1 MQIPTRLAAMMAD
14 RRPPSAPGPDPSA
27 GGVDSPLR
35 DLVTAEL
42 RQAILAGRYKP
53 GQRLVEDRLA
63 AEFGVSRNPV
73 REALRSL
80 AAEGLVA
87 LTARRGATVAA
98 PSAADARE
106 MIEVRAT
113 LEALNAR
120 HAARRRDPQVIAILS
135 EILGRGTAAAA
146 AGALDALPDLNARFH
161 DALAAAGS
169 NRVLGDLMRSLRLR
183 TGTVF
188 APLGAWRARETWDE
202 HAAILK
208 AVIAGDEALSSLL
221 AERHVMKAGEDFRRA
236 DGVAAD
242 PQSRQSTELYT
253 ILGVAMPREDGK

>member
-1 MQIPTRLAAMMAD
+1 MKASTELRVIPGD
-14 RRPPSAPGPDPSA
+14 RPPSVTTSAP
-27 GGVDSPLR
+27 DSPLR
-35 DLVTAEL
+35 DVVTAEL
-42 RQAILAGRYKP
+42 RHAILSGRYKP

-63 AEFGVSRNPV
+63 EDFGVSRNPV

-98 PSAADARE
+98 PSPADALE

-120 HAARRRDPQVIAILS
+120 HAARRRDPQVIALLS
-135 EILGRGTAAAA
+135 AVLGEGAAAA
-146 AGALDALPDLNARFH
+146 ASGAVDALPELNARFH

-183 TGTVF
+183 TGAVF
-188 APLGAWRARETWDE
+188 APQGAWRARESWAE
-202 HAAILK
+202 HEAILK
-208 AVIAGDEALSSLL
+208 AVIAGDEELSALL
-221 AERHVMKAGEDFRRA
+221 AGRHVMKAGDDFLKDA
-236 DGVAAD
+236 ALDGD
-242 PQSRQSTELYT
+242 S
-253 ILGVAMPREDGK
+253 

>member
-1 MQIPTRLAAMMAD
+1 MNSPTRLRVIA
-14 RRPPSAPGPDPSA
+14 GDPSPPIGA
-27 GGVDSPLR
+27 APPAESPLR
-35 DLVTAEL
+35 DVVTAEL
-42 RQAILAGRYKP
+42 RQAILSGRYKP

-63 AEFGVSRNPV
+63 EDFGVSRNPV

-98 PSAADARE
+98 PSPTDAQE

-120 HAARRRDPQVIAILS
+120 HAARRRDPQVIALLS
-135 EILGRGTAAAA
+135 AVLREGAAAAA
-146 AGALDALPDLNARFH
+146 AGAIEALPELNARFH

-183 TGTVF
+183 TGAVF
-188 APLGAWRARETWDE
+188 APQGVWRARETWAE
-202 HAAILK
+202 HEAILK
-208 AVIAGDEALSSLL
+208 AVITGDEELSALL
-221 AERHVMKAGEDFRRA
+221 AGRHVMKAGDDFLK
-236 DGVAAD
+236 DTAAAGAGGD
-242 PQSRQSTELYT
+242 S
-253 ILGVAMPREDGK
+253 

>member
-1 MQIPTRLAAMMAD
+1 MGRGVAPPLLGGGSESVYNLPMDASTRRKAANLEPKPAAAAL
-14 RRPPSAPGPDPSA
+14 SA
-27 GGVDSPLR
+27 DSPLR
-35 DLVTAEL
+35 DIITEEI
-42 RQAILAGRYKP
+42 RQAILSGRYKP
-53 GQRLVEDRLA
+53 GQRLIEDRLA
-63 AEFGVSRNPV
+63 QDFDVSRNPV

-120 HAARRRDPQVIAILS
+120 HAARRRDPEVIALLS
-135 EILGRGTAAAA
+135 EVLRQGSAAAA
-146 AGALDALPDLNARFH
+146 SGSLDALPDLNARFH

-188 APLGAWRARETWDE
+188 APLGAWRSRETWEE

-208 AVIAGDEALSSLL
+208 AVIAGDEELSALL
-221 AERHVMKAGEDFRRA
+221 AERHVMKAGDDSMRA
-236 DGVAAD
+236 EGGGAD
-242 PQSRQSTELYT
+242 RPS
-253 ILGVAMPREDGK
+253 

>member
-1 MQIPTRLAAMMAD
+1 MDAATRPKATSPEPPPAAAAI
-14 RRPPSAPGPDPSA
+14 SAA
-27 GGVDSPLR
+27 SPLR
-35 DLVTAEL
+35 DIITDEL
-42 RQAILAGRYKP
+42 RQAILSGRYKP
-53 GQRLVEDRLA
+53 GQRLIEDRLA
-63 AEFGVSRNPV
+63 QDFAVSRNPV

-120 HAARRRDPQVIAILS
+120 HAARRRDPEVIVLLS
-135 EILGRGTAAAA
+135 EVLRQGTAAAA
-146 AGALDALPDLNARFH
+146 AGALDVLPALNARFH

-188 APLGAWRARETWDE
+188 APLGAGPSRETWEE

-208 AVIAGDEALSSLL
+208 AVIAGDEALSALL
-221 AERHVMKAGEDFRRA
+221 AERHVMRAGDDFMR
-236 DGVAAD
+236 GG
-242 PQSRQSTELYT
+242 RQS
-253 ILGVAMPREDGK
+253 

>member
-1 MQIPTRLAAMMAD
+1 MRSSTRLTAIDGGAGTAAALASP
-14 RRPPSAPGPDPSA
+14 RRD
-27 GGVDSPLR
+27 V
-35 DLVTAEL
+35 VTAEL
-42 RQAILAGRYKP
+42 RQAILSGRYKP
-53 GQRLVEDRLA
+53 GQRLIEDRLA
-63 AEFGVSRNPV
+63 EDFGVSRNPV

-98 PSAADARE
+98 LSPADARE

-113 LEALNAR
+113 LEGLNAR
-120 HAARRRDPQVIAILS
+120 HAARRRDPAVIALLS
-135 EILGRGTAAAA
+135 EVLRQGTAAAA
-146 AGALDALPDLNARFH
+146 AGALAALPDLNARFH

-188 APLGAWRARETWDE
+188 APLGAWRSQETWEE

-208 AVIAGDEALSSLL
+208 AVIAGDEELSALL
-221 AERHVMKAGEDFRRA
+221 AERHVMKAGDDFMRA
-236 DGVAAD
+236 GGIH
-242 PQSRQSTELYT
+242 PNRHS
-253 ILGVAMPREDGK
+253 

>member
-1 MQIPTRLAAMMAD
+1 MTSSIRLRVIAGDDPASAAAS
-14 RRPPSAPGPDPSA
+14 PHA
-27 GGVDSPLR
+27 GSPLR
-35 DLVTAEL
+35 EIVTAEL
-42 RQAILAGRYKP
+42 RQAILSGRYKP

-63 AEFGVSRNPV
+63 EDFGVSRNPV

-98 PSAADARE
+98 PSPDDARE

-120 HAARRRDPQVIAILS
+120 HAARRRDPQVIAVLS
-135 EILGRGTAAAA
+135 AVLREGAAAA
-146 AGALDALPDLNARFH
+146 AGSAVAALPELNARFH

-183 TGTVF
+183 TGAVF
-188 APLGAWRARETWDE
+188 APQGAWRATETWAE
-202 HAAILK
+202 HEAILK
-208 AVIAGDEALSSLL
+208 AVIAGDEELSALL
-221 AERHVMKAGEDFRRA
+221 AGRHVMKAGDAFLK
-236 DGVAAD
+236 DAAGAGSD
-242 PQSRQSTELYT
+242 VDS
-253 ILGVAMPREDGK
+253 

>member
-1 MQIPTRLAAMMAD
+1 MDASTRRKTTNLEPQSAAATI
-14 RRPPSAPGPDPSA
+14 SAN
-27 GGVDSPLR
+27 SPLR
-35 DLVTAEL
+35 DIVTEEI
-42 RQAILAGRYKP
+42 RQAILSGRYKP
-53 GQRLVEDRLA
+53 GQRLIEDRLA
-63 AEFGVSRNPV
+63 QDFDVSRNPI

-120 HAARRRDPQVIAILS
+120 HAARRRDPQVIALLS
-135 EILGRGTAAAA
+135 EVLRQGTAAAA
-146 AGALDALPDLNARFH
+146 SGALDALPDLNARFH

-188 APLGAWRARETWDE
+188 APMGAWRSRETWEE

-208 AVIAGDEALSSLL
+208 AVIAGDEELSALL
-221 AERHVMKAGEDFRRA
+221 AERHVMKAGDDFMRA
-236 DGVAAD
+236 ERGAPD
-242 PQSRQSTELYT
+242 RQS
-253 ILGVAMPREDGK
+253 

>member
-1 MQIPTRLAAMMAD
+1 MDASTRYRAANREPQPGAAAV
-14 RRPPSAPGPDPSA
+14 SA
-27 GGVDSPLR
+27 DSPLR
-35 DLVTAEL
+35 DIVTEEL
-42 RQAILAGRYKP
+42 RQAILSGRYKP
-53 GQRLVEDRLA
+53 GQRLIEDRLA
-63 AEFGVSRNPV
+63 QDFEVSRNPI

-120 HAARRRDPQVIAILS
+120 HAARRRDPKMIALLS
-135 EILGRGTAAAA
+135 EVLRQGTAAAA
-146 AGALDALPDLNARFH
+146 SGTLDALPELNARFH

-188 APLGAWRARETWDE
+188 APLGAWRSRETWEE

-208 AVIAGDEALSSLL
+208 AVIAGDEELSALL
-221 AERHVMKAGEDFRRA
+221 AERHVMKAGDDFMRDA
-236 DGVAAD
+236 GAAAD
-242 PQSRQSTELYT
+242 RQS
-253 ILGVAMPREDGK
+253 

>member
-1 MQIPTRLAAMMAD
+1 MGDQMNSSIRLRVIAGDRPASAATSPQA
-14 RRPPSAPGPDPSA
+14 
-27 GGVDSPLR
+27 DSPLR
-35 DLVTAEL
+35 EIVTAEL
-42 RQAILAGRYKP
+42 RQAILSGRYKP

-63 AEFGVSRNPV
+63 EDFGVSRNPV

-98 PSAADARE
+98 PSPDDARE

-120 HAARRRDPQVIAILS
+120 HAARRRDPQVIAVLS
-135 EILGRGTAAAA
+135 AVLREGAAAAA
-146 AGALDALPDLNARFH
+146 AGTVAALPELNARFH

-183 TGTVF
+183 TGAVF
-188 APLGAWRARETWDE
+188 APQGAWRATETWAE
-202 HAAILK
+202 HEAILK
-208 AVIAGDEALSSLL
+208 AVIAGDEDLSALL
-221 AERHVMKAGEDFRRA
+221 AGRHVMKAGDDFLKDTA
-236 DGVAAD
+236 TAAAYE
-242 PQSRQSTELYT
+242 S
-253 ILGVAMPREDGK
+253 

>member
-1 MQIPTRLAAMMAD
+1 MRSPIRLTAID
-14 RRPPSAPGPDPSA
+14 GGA
-27 GGVDSPLR
+27 GGSAEPARAPAIDSPLR
-35 DLVTAEL
+35 EIVTSEL

-53 GQRLVEDRLA
+53 GQRLIEDRLA
-63 AEFGVSRNPV
+63 ADFGVSRNPV

-80 AAEGLVA
+80 AAEGLVL

-98 PSAADARE
+98 PSAEDARE

-113 LEALNAR
+113 LEGLNAR
-120 HAARRRDPQVIAILS
+120 HAARRRDPAVITLLS
-135 EILGRGTAAAA
+135 EVLRQGTEAAAA
-146 AGALDALPDLNARFH
+146 RALDALPDLNARFH

-188 APLGAWRARETWDE
+188 APLGAWRARETWEE

-208 AVIAGDEALSSLL
+208 AVIAGDEALSALL
-221 AERHVMKAGEDFRRA
+221 AERHVMRAGDDFMRSAGEA
-236 DGVAAD
+236 GEGATAAD
-242 PQSRQSTELYT
+242 S
-253 ILGVAMPREDGK
+253 

>member
-1 MQIPTRLAAMMAD
+1 MPIATDPLASGAD
-14 RRPPSAPGPDPSA
+14 REKEGAAAAPPESIR
-27 GGVDSPLR
+27 SPVR
-35 DLVTAEL
+35 DVLTGAL
-42 RQAILAGRYKP
+42 RQAILSGRYRP

-63 AEFGVSRNPV
+63 EDFGVSRNPV

-80 AAEGLVA
+80 AAEGLVV

-98 PSAADARE
+98 LSPADARE

-113 LEALNAR
+113 LEGLNAR
-120 HAARRRDPQVIAILS
+120 HAARHRDPAVIALLS
-135 EILGRGTAAAA
+135 QVLRQGTAAAA
-146 AGALDALPDLNARFH
+146 AGALEALPDLNARFH

-188 APLGAWRARETWDE
+188 APLGAWRARETWEE

-208 AVIAGDEALSSLL
+208 AVIAGDEALSALL
-221 AERHVMKAGEDFRRA
+221 AERHVMNAGDDFMREA
-236 DGVAAD
+236 GAAVAAD
-242 PQSRQSTELYT
+242 S
-253 ILGVAMPREDGK
+253 